1 VSVDGNDSSNV
12 VVMHDIVVMHDRE
25 FALEEPSVEITLR
38 ILNCV
43 GSLAMRAEHAAT
55 RAMKNPTNRAAMFGL
70 LAVMH
75 KDDLIRIGSAV
86 LQFESDREGR
96 KWLKEHG
103 VKIAPLVKA
112 LLINVRL
119 SEDLVEA
126 LRAFFD
132 GIEGVGTLLNNL
144 VPIPVDD
151 QIEVPLAG

>member
-1 VSVDGNDSSNV
+1 MGADGNDNSNV
-12 VVMHDIVVMHDRE
+12 VVMHDRE
-25 FALEEPSVEITLR
+25 FVLEEPSVEITLR

-43 GSLAMRAEHAAT
+43 GGLAMRAEKAAS
-55 RAMKNPTNRAAMFGL
+55 RAMKNPTSRAAMFGL

-75 KDDLIRIGSAV
+75 KDDLIKLGSAV

-96 KWLKEHG
+96 KWIKEHG

-144 VPIPVDD
+144 VP
-151 QIEVPLAG
+151 VPTGEALVEGLSGG

>member
-1 VSVDGNDSSNV
+1 MSADSNDDSNV
-12 VVMHDIVVMHDRE
+12 VVMHDRE
-25 FALEEPSVEITLR
+25 FLLEEPSIEITLR

-55 RAMKNPTNRAAMFGL
+55 RAMKNPTSRAAMFGL

-75 KDDLIRIGSAV
+75 KNDLLHLGSAA

-132 GIEGVGTLLNNL
+132 GIARVETLLTNL
-144 VPIPVDD
+144 VPMPTEEAL
-151 QIEVPLAG
+151 IEGLSGG